1 LEALI
6 FGSKP
11 NTLLFGGNKQWSGF
25 IDAGGVAMVLQCAT
39 GFKRRK
45 GMTTALMINYLQK
58 Q

>member
-25 IDAGGVAMVLQCAT
+25 IDAGGVAMVL
-39 GFKRRK
+39 
-45 GMTTALMINYLQK
+45 
-58 Q
+58 

>member
-1 LEALI
+1 MI

-11 NTLLFGGNKQWSGF
+11 NTLLFGGKKQWSGF